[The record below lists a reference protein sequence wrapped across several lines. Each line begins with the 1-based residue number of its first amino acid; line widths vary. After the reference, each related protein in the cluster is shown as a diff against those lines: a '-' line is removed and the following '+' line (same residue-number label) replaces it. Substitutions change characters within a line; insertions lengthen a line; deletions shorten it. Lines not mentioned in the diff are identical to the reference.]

1 MGIGNN
7 KHAAAAR
14 QCACGGGAVE
24 ASVVAGAV
32 AIAGL
37 AVAASQQLSVTCE
50 RSGCL
55 QSQQADSC
63 QWLSGW
69 G

>member
-55 QSQQADSC
+55 
-63 QWLSGW
+63 
-69 G
+69 